1 MIICSTDG
9 SLRSMHALPHAA
21 YLAETLGQRLNLV
34 QVFDPSAVTC
44 KHGPDEA
51 RRLQDEIHVL
61 KASMRLL
68 LTEIGVQPE
77 TECRALLKGESVAD
91 AILNEA
97 AETQTRL
104 IAMDTHGHRALRH
117 ALLGSVAMDVLARS
131 PMPVMMTGPEVL
143 PPHRN
148 GRYLVLATYDGS
160 PGSELVFESLRRL
173 DCSRNLSIVIAWIYT
188 PALGDRAEEIEVRER
203 CEKLEALIRQYLS
216 GPGCETIVRTAP
228 EFATPE
234 MTIAGLANELQA
246 DAIAMST
253 RGYDAGRHL
262 LLGSVA
268 DGLLTRSHVPLIL
281 TPA

>member
-51 RRLQDEIHVL
+51 RRLQDEIAVL
-61 KASMRLL
+61 KAGMRLQ

-97 AETQTRL
+97 AETHTRL
-104 IAMDTHGHRALRH
+104 IAMDTRGHRALRH
-117 ALLGSVAMDVLARS
+117 ALLGSVALDVLARS
-131 PMPVMMTGPEVL
+131 RMPVMMTGPEVQ
-143 PPHRN
+143 PPR
-148 GRYLVLATYDGS
+148 RYGSYVVLATYDGS
-160 PGSELVFESLRRL
+160 PESELVFESLRRL
-173 DCSRNLSIVIAWIYT
+173 DCSRNLSIVIAWVYT
-188 PALGDRAEEIEVRER
+188 PALGDRAEAVEVRER
-203 CEKLEALIRQYLS
+203 CEKLDALRERYLS
-216 GPGCETIVRTAP
+216 GPDCEVIVRTAR
-228 EFATPE
+228 EFSTAE
-234 MTIAGLANELQA
+234 MTIAELAAEVRA

-253 RGYDAGRHL
+253 RGYDSGRHL

-268 DGLLTRSHVPLIL
+268 DGLLAHSPVPLIL